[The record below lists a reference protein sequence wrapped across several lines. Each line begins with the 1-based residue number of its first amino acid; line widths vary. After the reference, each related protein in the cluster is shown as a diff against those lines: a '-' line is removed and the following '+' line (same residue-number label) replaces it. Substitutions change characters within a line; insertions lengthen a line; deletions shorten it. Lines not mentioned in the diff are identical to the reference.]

1 VNNDPEVIKLI
12 PIHKITY
19 LTFMSTDFNCCSAIN
34 SRKPASGRSAR
45 DDQQSEKLGPSRN
58 NTQSLLSRAWDLME
72 TDEKD
77 KLEETYTVA
86 EQLMAFL
93 SSIASSKLVVCL

>member
-1 VNNDPEVIKLI
+1 LLLRHQFEE
-12 PIHKITY
+12 
-19 LTFMSTDFNCCSAIN
+19 
-34 SRKPASGRSAR
+34 ASKWEEREGR
-45 DDQQSEKLGPSRN
+45 DQQSEKLGPSRN